1 MSETTRFRLPALAAT
16 STPLHRPARAAL
28 VAVLSSW
35 VPLALL
41 TVVGWA
47 GSARTTVG
55 WGDALGVASLAWVTA
70 HLGSLRVGEATV
82 ALAPLLLTLLPLAA
96 CAAAGRSLA
105 GPVQDD
111 RSPRISRLGGMRQG
125 VVALLGCFVLTYAA
139 LGLAVSAHA
148 ATMPVSPVWPTTVAG
163 CLLVPLVGGAVGLR
177 REIASR
183 ELAPAWHDKT
193 VQLVPVPVRRSLS
206 AGLQGV
212 GALLLVGLLPVAF
225 TLTVHLGRVR
235 DLTGELDAGLLGT
248 VVLAL
253 AQLAWLPNVAAWG
266 LSWLAGPGFTVGLGS
281 AYTWQESRSGLLP
294 MVPVLGALP
303 DNGML
308 PSWVMAAGALPVV
321 VGALTTRWATSRVSA
336 LAPFAGKALAAL
348 GAWVVLVLGT
358 AVVLWVS
365 GGSLGAKALAEIGPR
380 VLPTTAAVAGETAL
394 GGLLMLALV
403 WRRYHR

>member
-1 MSETTRFRLPALAAT
+1 MSETTRFRLPALTAT
-16 STPLHRPARAAL
+16 SAPLRRPARAAL

-70 HLGSLRVGEATV
+70 HLGALRAGETTL
-82 ALAPLLLTLLPLAA
+82 ALSPLLLTLLPLAA
-96 CAAAGRSLA
+96 CAAAGRSLS

-111 RSPRISRLGGMRQG
+111 RSPRIPRLGGMRQG
-125 VVALLGCFVLTYAA
+125 VVALVGCFVLTYAA
-139 LGLAVSAHA
+139 LGLVVAAHA
-148 ATMPVSPVWPTTVAG
+148 ATMPVSPVWPVTVGG
-163 CLLVPLVGGAVGLR
+163 CLLVPMVGGAVGLR
-177 REIASR
+177 HELVSP
-183 ELAPAWHDKT
+183 ELAPVWHDKAG
-193 VQLVPVPVRRSLS
+193 QLLPVPVRRALS
-206 AGLQGV
+206 AGVRGV
-212 GALLLVGLLPVAF
+212 GVLLLVGLLPAAVA
-225 TLTVHLGRVR
+225 LVWHLGRVR
-235 DLTGELDAGLLGT
+235 DLTGELDAGPLGT

-266 LSWLAGPGFTVGLGS
+266 LSWVAGPGFTVGLGS

-303 DNGML
+303 DNGTL
-308 PSWVMAAGALPVV
+308 PSWVMAAGVLPVV
-321 VGALTTRWATSRVSA
+321 VGALTTWWAVNRVSV
-336 LAPFAGKALAAL
+336 LASLAGKALAAL

-358 AVVLWVS
+358 AVVLWTS